1 MVYLDY
7 AANCPVVKYPQQ
19 LYRNVLGEGYFL
31 NPNTNYAYK
40 EKRLLSEA
48 ENRVKK
54 AIGAKGGKVIF
65 GGTSS
70 QLIENLVMAIRMRTD
85 WNEISYQFYFS
96 PYEHDSIEHFNESE
110 YYEWDNF
117 YVDSLKSIKMAIEDC
132 SIDNIVP
139 FVFWQGTQNITGEVF
154 PAKQI
159 GELIHE
165 YNGFY
170 ICDGTAQIGHISIDP
185 NIDDWCDFWCCSGH
199 KAGTELGIGCC
210 WVSDRLDKWLNG
222 FKLHGTP
229 NLAGA
234 LAMTQAIE
242 DACDNHKLSQ
252 NSVYYGELLDYLID
266 GLNEKSI
273 DFQLVPEYEE
283 NEPSNKFT
291 LAINAIRLPGFN
303 ADALQQFLASK
314 QVYISIG
321 GSACAERH
329 DYRVLENGYNLTKQ
343 EANEVIRVSFGED
356 STAEEVKA
364 LVKNI
369 CEFKK
374 IYLDN

>member
-7 AANCPVVKYPQQ
+7 SATYPYVKYPSSA
-19 LYRNVLGEGYFL
+19 YGPFL
-31 NPNTNYAYK
+31 NPNANYAYK

-70 QLIENLVMAIRMRTD
+70 QLIENLMNAVNDNFRWENSQYMTLG
-85 WNEISYQFYFS
+85 SYV
-96 PYEHDSIEHFNESE
+96 EHDSFNRYIVHKCADLESLDE
-110 YYEWDNF
+110 WLSYYSDTQT
-117 YVDSLKSIKMAIEDC
+117 
-132 SIDNIVP
+132 
-139 FVFWQGTQNITGEVF
+139 FVLWQAVQNITGEIF
-154 PAKQI
+154 PVKDI
-159 GELIHE
+159 GHLCHK
-165 YNGFY
+165 YNAFY
-170 ICDGTAQIGHISIDP
+170 ICDATALLGHAPIEP
-185 NIDDWCDFWCCSGH
+185 NIDDWCDFLVLDGH
-199 KAGTELGIGCC
+199 KAGTELGIGAM
-210 WVSDRLDKWLNG
+210 WVSDRFDKWLNG

-234 LAMTQAIE
+234 LAMTQTIE
-242 DACDNHKLSQ
+242 DACDVKYLSVSI
-252 NSVYYGELLDYLID
+252 NRYNNLYDNLFYIL
-266 GLNEKSI
+266 KKHSI
-273 DFQLVPEYEE
+273 DFQVIDG
-283 NEPSNKFT
+283 NIKT
-291 LAINAIRLPGFN
+291 CAINAIRLPGFN

-314 QVYISIG
+314 QVYVSIG